1 MRKSKPTGKAKRQT
15 AIRRDTPRRAFL
27 ERAGLVATAFLMGG
41 ASSVAAEAARQ
52 PAGASAKVGDVLKL
66 TAAQQKGLTARAR
79 NLTAADLSALATM
92 QFERTPAM
100 SELTVGDLKSLTDV
114 VARKFA
120 GQPQQMTMA
129 AMCKRIPPFCCCC
142 TCCGAV

>member
-1 MRKSKPTGKAKRQT
+1 MRKTKPTEKPKRQT
-15 AIRRDTPRRAFL
+15 TIRRDPPRRAFL
-27 ERAGLVATAFLMGG
+27 ERAGLVATAFLVGG
-41 ASSVAAEAARQ
+41 AASSVAEAAARQ

-92 QFERTPAM
+92 QFEKTPAM

-142 TCCGAV
+142 TCCGA